1 MEWHTESCGEEF
13 LEILLWI
20 LVLGGI
26 AALGKPERYWF
37 VSQISLVNMES
48 LKPDWNG
55 AEDILTTLL

>member
-1 MEWHTESCGEEF
+1 MEWHTESCGGEF

-37 VSQISLVNMES
+37 VSQIPLVNMES
-48 LKPDWNG
+48 LKLGWNG